1 MTILLYIIVYVVG
14 YFASVVAM
22 HKYHKQLG
30 MDYNV
35 PKTYV
40 NHDDWDNNAQAFAG
54 ISVAWFL
61 FWGMT
66 LFMYLAKKIVKFSSS
81 IEKAVNK
88 PNDWE
93 EQINELKKGNEV
105 LSQKLEEMRKENSNL
120 LTKLAGD
127 VLEVDKFK
135 RENADLKDSAFKRTQ
150 WLDKAKREAGYDPSV
165 SFDDVWKEVLTF
177 YKENKK

>member
-35 PKTYV
+35 PKSYV

-66 LFMYLAKKIVKFSSS
+66 LFMYLAKKIVKFSSN

-93 EQINELKKGNEV
+93 ERINELKKGNEAM
-105 LSQKLEEMRKENSNL
+105 SQMLEEIRKENSNIL
-120 LTKLAGD
+120 KNLGDD
-127 VLEVDKFK
+127 VLELDKFK
-135 RENADLKDSAFKRTQ
+135 
-150 WLDKAKREAGYDPSV
+150 KRERLPKG
-165 SFDDVWKEVLTF
+165 FCF
-177 YKENKK
+177 QENSMVG